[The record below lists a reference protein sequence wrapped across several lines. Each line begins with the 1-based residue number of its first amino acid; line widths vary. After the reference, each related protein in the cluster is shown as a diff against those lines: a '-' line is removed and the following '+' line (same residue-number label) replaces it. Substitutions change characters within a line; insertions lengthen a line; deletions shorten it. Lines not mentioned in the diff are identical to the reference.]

1 MRKEPRVWTL
11 MDSQHVKWTETLI
24 KISQHYFFWIFL
36 TLWKKI
42 SLANFVLV
50 VPEILRLFVNKLT
63 PDDEYSLSVKV
74 SV

>member
-24 KISQHYFFWIFL
+24 KISQQYFFWIFL